1 MHGVGEKLAN
11 KIWEIV
17 ESGELRKLDELSST
31 EEMKVARFHSSL
43 YSVRISHLQVVIE
56 FYQKSSLITWP
67 FVVTA
72 YNFQI
77 DLVICY
83 YILILGN

>member
-31 EEMKVARFHSSL
+31 EEMKVRRVNQISVVFCIHL
-43 YSVRISHLQVVIE
+43 YSLCIMFSLHL
-56 FYQKSSLITWP
+56 LIK
-67 FVVTA
+67 VLLTA
-72 YNFQI
+72 EDN
-77 DLVICY
+77 
-83 YILILGN
+83 NEM

>member
-31 EEMKVARFHSSL
+31 EEMKVGGVA
-43 YSVRISHLQVVIE
+43 I
-56 FYQKSSLITWP
+56 
-67 FVVTA
+67 
-72 YNFQI
+72 
-77 DLVICY
+77 
-83 YILILGN
+83 

>member
-31 EEMKVARFHSSL
+31 EEMKVRRVTQISVVFYCRLFPLIRMFSL
-43 YSVRISHLQVVIE
+43 H
-56 FYQKSSLITWP
+56 FLIK
-67 FVVTA
+67 
-72 YNFQI
+72 
-77 DLVICY
+77 
-83 YILILGN
+83 ILFPCEMPLSG

>member
-31 EEMKVARFHSSL
+31 EEMKVRRVTQISVVFYIRL
-43 YSVRISHLQVVIE
+43 YP
-56 FYQKSSLITWP
+56 LIRM
-67 FVVTA
+67 FSMHFLIKILFA
-72 YNFQI
+72 YEMP
-77 DLVICY
+77 LPC
-83 YILILGN
+83 